1 MVAAGRRDLLIQ
13 VEGLR
18 QAFGGREVLKG
29 IDLQVGDREILAVM
43 GSSGGGKT
51 TLLRAIAGLAK
62 FTAGKITVDGIDVR
76 EDPEEARRRM
86 GLVFQSAALFDSMTV
101 RENVLFGIERRLKLE
116 PKERRSLAEQAL
128 SVVGLQPDDAKKY
141 PSELSG
147 GMRKRVGLAR
157 ALALDP
163 KIVLY
168 DEPTTGLD
176 PITTYA
182 IDRLVATLRDE
193 RGVTSLVVSHDL
205 ASVVRVADRV
215 AFLHQGTLAFLGT
228 PDDFVR
234 DEHPAIVELVKASR
248 STTLD
253 D

>member
-1 MVAAGRRDLLIQ
+1 MIR

-18 QAFGGREVLKG
+18 QAFGEHEVLKG
-29 IDLQVGDREILAVM
+29 IDLVVEDREILAVM

-51 TLLRAIAGLAK
+51 TLLRCVSGLARFK
-62 FTAGKITVDGIDVR
+62 SGKVTVDGVDVR
-76 EDPEEARRRM
+76 DDPERARRKM
-86 GLVFQSAALFDSMTV
+86 GFVFQGAALFDSMTV
-101 RENVLFGIERRLKLE
+101 IENVMFGVERNERMRPRERRV
-116 PKERRSLAEQAL
+116 RSEEAL
-128 SVVGLQPDDAKKY
+128 DAVGLLPEDLKKF

-176 PITTYA
+176 PITTYS
-182 IDRLVATLRDE
+182 IDKLVAGLRDG
-193 RGVTSLVVSHDL
+193 RGVTSLFVSHDL

-215 AFLHQGTLAFLGT
+215 AFLHAGELAFLGT
-228 PDDFVR
+228 TEAFVN
-234 DEHPAIVELVKASR
+234 DPHPAIAELVKASR
-248 STTLD
+248 TTSLD
-253 D
+253 E

>member
-1 MVAAGRRDLLIQ
+1 MIQ

-29 IDLQVGDREILAVM
+29 IDLQVADREILAIM

-51 TLLRAIAGLAK
+51 TLLRCVSGLAK
-62 FTAGKITVDGIDVR
+62 FKAGRVRVDGVDVR
-76 EDPEEARRRM
+76 NDPEKARRKM
-86 GLVFQSAALFDSMTV
+86 GFVFQGAALFDSMTV
-101 RENVLFGIERRLKLE
+101 IENVMFGVERNERMRPRERRI
-116 PKERRSLAEQAL
+116 RSEEAL
-128 SVVGLQPDDAKKY
+128 DAVGLVPEDLKKY

-176 PITTYA
+176 PITTFA
-182 IDRLVATLRDE
+182 IDKLVVGLRDE
-193 RGVTSLVVSHDL
+193 RGVTSLFVSHDL

-215 AFLHQGTLAFLGT
+215 AFLHEGELAFLGKT
-228 PDDFVR
+228 EDFVL
-234 DEHPAIVELVKASR
+234 DIHPAIAELVRASR
-248 STTLD
+248 ATSID
-253 D
+253 G

>member
-1 MVAAGRRDLLIQ
+1 MIR

-18 QAFGGREVLKG
+18 QSFGGREILKG
-29 IDLQVGDREILAVM
+29 IDLDVQDREILAIM

-51 TLLRAIAGLAK
+51 TLLRAVSGLAK
-62 FTAGKITVDGIDVR
+62 PTAGKIVIDGVDVQ
-76 EDPEEARRRM
+76 EDPERARRKM
-86 GLVFQSAALFDSMTV
+86 GFVFQGAALFDSMTV
-101 RENVLFGIERRLKLE
+101 IENVMFGIERNLAMR
-116 PKERRSLAEQAL
+116 PRERTEHADKAL
-128 SVVGLQPDDAKKY
+128 RDVGLADDDRDKY

-163 KIVLY
+163 RIVLY

-182 IDRLVATLRDE
+182 IDRLVAGLRDE
-193 RGVTSLVVSHDL
+193 RGVTSLFVSHDL

-215 AFLHQGTLAFLGT
+215 AFLHEGGLAFVGT
-228 PDDFVR
+228 PDEFVN
-234 DEHPAIVELVKASR
+234 DPHGAIAELVKASR
-248 STTLD
+248 TTSLKD
-253 D
+253 

>member
-1 MVAAGRRDLLIQ
+1 MIQ

-18 QAFGGREVLKG
+18 QAFGGREILKG
-29 IDLQVGDREILAVM
+29 IDLRVEDREILAVM

-51 TLLRAIAGLAK
+51 TLLRCVSGLAK
-62 FTAGKITVDGIDVR
+62 FKAGRVSVDGVDVR
-76 EDPEEARRRM
+76 EEPERARRKM
-86 GLVFQSAALFDSMTV
+86 GFVFQGAALFDSMTV
-101 RENVLFGIERRLKLE
+101 MENVMFGIERNLSMR
-116 PKERRSLAEQAL
+116 PRDRRSRAEEAL
-128 SVVGLQPDDAKKY
+128 RDVGLHDEDKTKF

-157 ALALDP
+157 ALALEP

-182 IDRLVATLRDE
+182 IDRLVAGLRDE
-193 RGVTSLVVSHDL
+193 RGVTSLFVSHDL

-215 AFLHQGTLAFLGT
+215 AFLHEGELAFVGT
-228 PDDFVR
+228 PDAFVH
-234 DEHPAIVELVKASR
+234 DNHPAIMELVRASR
-248 STTLD
+248 TTSLHD
-253 D
+253 

>member
-1 MVAAGRRDLLIQ
+1 MIQ

>member
-1 MVAAGRRDLLIQ
+1 MIRI
-13 VEGLR
+13 EGLR
-18 QAFGGREVLKG
+18 QSFGGRDILKG
-29 IDLQVGDREILAVM
+29 IDLEVADREILAVM

-51 TLLRAIAGLAK
+51 TLLRCVSGLARFK
-62 FTAGKITVDGIDVR
+62 AGRVVIDGVDVR
-76 EDPEEARRRM
+76 DDPEHARRKM
-86 GLVFQSAALFDSMTV
+86 GFVFQGAALFDSMTV
-101 RENVLFGIERRLKLE
+101 MENVMFGIERNERMRVRDRRL
-116 PKERRSLAEQAL
+116 RAEQAL
-128 SVVGLQPDDAKKY
+128 EDVGLQPEDQKKY

-182 IDRLVATLRDE
+182 IDRLVAGLRDE
-193 RGVTSLVVSHDL
+193 RGVTSLFVSHDL

-215 AFLHQGTLAFLGT
+215 AFLHQGELAFVGT
-228 PDDFVR
+228 PDEFVH
-234 DEHPAIVELVKASR
+234 DPHEAIAELVRASR
-248 STTLD
+248 TTTLHD
-253 D
+253 

>member
-1 MVAAGRRDLLIQ
+1 LIE
-13 VEGLR
+13 VEGLH
-18 QAFGGREVLKG
+18 QAFGGREILKG
-29 IDLQVGDREILAVM
+29 IDLRVEDKEILAVM

-62 FTAGKITVDGIDVR
+62 FTAGRIRVDGIDVQ
-76 EDPEEARRRM
+76 EDPEEARKRM

-101 RENVLFGIERRLKLE
+101 MENVLFGIERRLQLHARD
-116 PKERRSLAEQAL
+116 RRPLADKAL
-128 SVVGLQPDDAKKY
+128 AVVGLQPEDARKY

-182 IDRLVATLRDE
+182 IDRLVGSLRTE

-215 AFLHQGTLAFLGT
+215 AFLHEGKLAFLGT
-228 PDDFVR
+228 PDEFVH
-234 DEHPAIVELVKASR
+234 DPHPAIAELVKASR
-248 STTLD
+248 TTTLD

>member
-1 MVAAGRRDLLIQ
+1 MIR

-18 QAFGGREVLKG
+18 QAFAGREILRG
-29 IDLQVGDREILAVM
+29 IDLEVADREILAIM

-51 TLLRAIAGLAK
+51 TLLRCVSGLAK
-62 FTAGKITVDGIDVR
+62 FKAGRVIIDGVDVR
-76 EDPEEARRRM
+76 DDPERARRKM
-86 GLVFQSAALFDSMTV
+86 GFVFQGAALFDSMTV
-101 RENVLFGIERRLKLE
+101 MENVMFGIERNERMK
-116 PKERRSLAEQAL
+116 PKARKTRAEEAL
-128 SVVGLQPDDAKKY
+128 RDVGLADDDRNKY

-182 IDRLVATLRDE
+182 IDKLVAGLRDE
-193 RGVTSLVVSHDL
+193 RGVTSLFVSHDL
-205 ASVVRVADRV
+205 ASVVRVADRI
-215 AFLHQGTLAFLGT
+215 AFLHEGELAFVGT
-228 PDDFVR
+228 PDEFVEDR
-234 DEHPAIVELVKASR
+234 HEAIAELVRASR
-248 STTLD
+248 TTSLRD
-253 D
+253 

>member
-1 MVAAGRRDLLIQ
+1 MIS
-13 VEGLR
+13 VEGLH
-18 QAFGGREVLKG
+18 QSFSGHEVLKG
-29 IDLQVGDREILAVM
+29 IDLQVADREILAVM

-51 TLLRAIAGLAK
+51 TLLRGIAGLAK
-62 FTAGKITVDGIDVR
+62 ITAGKVTVNGIDVQA
-76 EDPEEARRRM
+76 EPDKARRTM
-86 GLVFQSAALFDSMTV
+86 GMVFQSAALFDSMTV
-101 RENVLFGIERRLKLE
+101 MENVLFGIERNLSMPVR
-116 PKERRSLAEQAL
+116 ERKGHAEKAL
-128 SVVGLQPDDAKKY
+128 NDVGLQPEDAAKY

-157 ALALDP
+157 ALALEP

-182 IDRLVATLRDE
+182 IDKLVASLRDE
-193 RGVTSLVVSHDL
+193 LGVTSLFVSHDL

-215 AFLHQGTLAFLGT
+215 AFLHEGHLAFVGT
-228 PDDFVR
+228 PDNFVK
-234 DEHPAIVELVKASR
+234 DEHPAIAELVKASR

>member
-1 MVAAGRRDLLIQ
+1 MIL

-18 QAFGGREVLKG
+18 QSFGGREILKG
-29 IDLQVGDREILAVM
+29 IDLEVGDREILAIM

-51 TLLRAIAGLAK
+51 TLLRCVSGLAK
-62 FTAGKITVDGIDVR
+62 FKAGTVRVDGVDVR
-76 EDPEEARRRM
+76 QDPERARRKM
-86 GLVFQSAALFDSMTV
+86 GFVFQGAALFDSMTV
-101 RENVLFGIERRLKLE
+101 IENVMFGVERNERMRPRERRK
-116 PKERRSLAEQAL
+116 RSEEAL
-128 SVVGLQPDDAKKY
+128 DAVGLVSEDLTKY

-163 KIVLY
+163 RIVLY

-182 IDRLVATLRDE
+182 IDRLVVSLRDE
-193 RGVTSLVVSHDL
+193 RHVTSLFVSHDL

-215 AFLHQGTLAFLGT
+215 AFLHDGDLAFIGPT
-228 PDDFVR
+228 EEFVA
-234 DEHPAIVELVKASR
+234 DPHPAIAELVRASR
-248 STTLD
+248 ATTIED
-253 D
+253 

>member
-1 MVAAGRRDLLIQ
+1 LIS
-13 VEGLR
+13 VEGLH
-18 QAFGGREVLKG
+18 QSFGGHEVLKG
-29 IDLQVGDREILAVM
+29 IDLQVADREILAVM

-51 TLLRAIAGLAK
+51 TLLRGIAGLAK
-62 FTAGKITVDGIDVR
+62 ITAGKVTVDGIDAQA
-76 EDPEEARRRM
+76 EPDKARRRM

-101 RENVLFGIERRLKLE
+101 MENVLFGIERNLSMPMKERKGHAEKALGDVGLE
-116 PKERRSLAEQAL
+116 PEDAL
-128 SVVGLQPDDAKKY
+128 KY

-157 ALALDP
+157 ALALEP

-182 IDRLVATLRDE
+182 IDKLVASLRDE
-193 RGVTSLVVSHDL
+193 RGVTSLFVSHDL

-215 AFLHQGTLAFLGT
+215 AFLHEGELAFIGT
-228 PDDFVR
+228 PDDFVN
-234 DEHPAIVELVKASR
+234 DEHPAIAELIKASR
-248 STTLD
+248 STTLTD
-253 D
+253 